1 MKVMKFGGGCLQDAR
16 SFSQA
21 AAIIGRE
28 KERPVVVVSA
38 VSGVTDLLIEA
49 CRQAERSERSVA
61 ASVQRIRAVH
71 DSLMKILIRN
81 AAVGRDLSRHFEA
94 AHKKVEKLL
103 YGISYTAEV
112 TRATRSHVL
121 SFGERLAAFLL
132 AALLVDRGTPARP
145 VESDKIGMVT
155 DDTVENATVD
165 LAGFKRALKRLKPGL
180 GRRDA
185 VDVVTGFF
193 GLNPRGKVV
202 TFGRNG
208 TDYSAAVVAAG
219 LGASRL
225 EIWKDVE
232 GFMSADPKLEPRA
245 RKIDRLSYYEAAELS
260 YFGARILHPRTLE
273 PLHGLPITVVIK
285 NLWDPDGAGT
295 EVRPN
300 GSVKD
305 GVIKSV
311 TFNADIVL
319 LRIHGPGVGYKPGI
333 IGTIGH
339 RLFAL
344 GINIYSIITSQ
355 TCINLLVDRKDAS
368 RSYEALKAE
377 RGGVIERVD
386 LEDDIVLIAAVGE
399 GLLRH
404 KGLAARIFSSVSKA
418 DVNVEMISTGASEVA
433 AYFIVKRTDLD
444 KTVHALHR
452 EFFRPGPAA
461 PAQAARPL

>member
-1 MKVMKFGGGCLQDAR
+1 MKVMKFGGGCFKDVR

-38 VSGVTDLLIEA
+38 VSGVTDMLIEA
-49 CRQAERSERSVA
+49 CRQAERSERWVA
-61 ASVQRIRAVH
+61 AGVQRIRAVH
-71 DSLMKILIRN
+71 DGLIRTMIKKED
-81 AAVGRDLSRHFEA
+81 VGRDLSRHMDTA
-94 AHKKVEKLL
+94 LKKVEKLL
-103 YGISYTAEV
+103 YGISYTAEITPA
-112 TRATRSHVL
+112 TRAHVL

-132 AALLVDRGTPARP
+132 AALLTDRGTPAKP
-145 VESDKIGMVT
+145 VESDKIGMLT
-155 DDTVENATVD
+155 DDVVENATVD
-165 LAGFKRALKRLKPGL
+165 LSGFKRALKRLNPGL

-193 GLNPRGKVV
+193 GLNPRGKVA

-208 TDYSAAVVAAG
+208 TDYSAAAVAAG

-285 NLWDPDGAGT
+285 NLWDPDGPGT
-295 EVRPN
+295 EVLPN

-311 TFNADIVL
+311 TSNADVVL

-339 RLFAL
+339 RLSVL
-344 GINIYSIITSQ
+344 GLS
-355 TCINLLVDRKDAS
+355 
-368 RSYEALKAE
+368 
-377 RGGVIERVD
+377 
-386 LEDDIVLIAAVGE
+386 LI
-399 GLLRH
+399 H
-404 KGLAARIFSSVSKA
+404 I
-418 DVNVEMISTGASEVA
+418 
-433 AYFIVKRTDLD
+433 
-444 KTVHALHR
+444 
-452 EFFRPGPAA
+452 
-461 PAQAARPL
+461 

>member
-1 MKVMKFGGGCLQDAR
+1 MKVMKFGGGCFKDAR
-16 SFSQA
+16 GFSQA

-38 VSGVTDLLIEA
+38 VSGLTDLLIEA
-49 CRQAERSERSVA
+49 CRQAVRSERSVA
-61 ASVQRIRAVH
+61 GSIQRIRTVH
-71 DSLMKILIRN
+71 DGLAKTMIRN
-81 AAVGRDLSRHFEA
+81 SAVGRDLSRHFEA
-94 AHKKVEKLL
+94 EHKKVEKLL

-112 TRATRSHVL
+112 TPGTRAHVL
-121 SFGERLAAFLL
+121 SFGERLAALLL
-132 AALLVDRGTPARP
+132 AALLTDRGTPARP

-155 DDTVENATVD
+155 DDAVENATVD
-165 LAGFKRALKRLKPGL
+165 LPGFKRALKRLRPGL
-180 GRRDA
+180 GRREA

-193 GLNPRGKVV
+193 GVSPRGKVA

-219 LGASRL
+219 VGASRL
-225 EIWKDVE
+225 EIWKDVD

-245 RKIDRLSYYEAAELS
+245 RKIGRLSYYEAAELS

-300 GSVKD
+300 GLVRN

-311 TFNADIVL
+311 TSNADVVL

-333 IGTIGH
+333 IGIIGH
-339 RLFAL
+339 RLSAL

-368 RSYEALKAE
+368 RSFEALRAE
-377 RGGVIERVD
+377 RGGVIESVD
-386 LEDDIVLIAAVGE
+386 LEDDIALVAAVGE
-399 GLLRH
+399 GLLRK

-418 DVNVEMISTGASEVA
+418 GVNVEMISSGASEVA
-433 AYFIVKRTDLD
+433 SYFVVKRPDLER
-444 KTVHALHR
+444 TVHALHR
-452 EFFRPGPAA
+452 EFF
-461 PAQAARPL
+461 

>member
-1 MKVMKFGGGCLQDAR
+1 MRRATMKVMKFGGGCFKDAR
-16 SFSQA
+16 SISQA

-38 VSGVTDLLIEA
+38 VTGVTDMLIEA
-49 CRQAERSERSVA
+49 CSQAERNERGVTA
-61 ASVQRIRAVH
+61 DVQRIQAVH
-71 DSLMKILIRN
+71 DSLIRTMIKN
-81 AAVGRDLSRHFEA
+81 ADVRRDLSRYVETA
-94 AHKKVEKLL
+94 LKKVGKLL

-112 TRATRSHVL
+112 TPATRSHVL

-132 AALLVDRGTPARP
+132 AALLIDRRTPARP
-145 VESDKIGMVT
+145 VESDKIGMLT
-155 DDTVENATVD
+155 DDVVENATVD
-165 LAGFKRALKRLKPGL
+165 LPGFRRALKRLKPGL
-180 GRRDA
+180 GRHDA

-193 GLNPRGKVV
+193 GINPRGKVA

-208 TDYSAAVVAAG
+208 TDYSAAAVAAG

-232 GFMSADPKLEPRA
+232 GFMSADPKLEPQA

-273 PLHGLPITVVIK
+273 PLHGLPITVEIK
-285 NLWDPDGAGT
+285 NLWHPDNPGT
-295 EVRPN
+295 EVLPN
-300 GSVKD
+300 GSVKND
-305 GVIKSV
+305 VIKSV
-311 TFNADIVL
+311 AFNPDIVL

-339 RLFAL
+339 RLSAL

-355 TCINLLVDRKDAS
+355 TCINLLVDRKDAF
-368 RSYEALKAE
+368 RSHEALKTE

-386 LEDDIVLIAAVGE
+386 LEDGIVLVAAVGE
-399 GLLRH
+399 GLLRQ

-418 DVNVEMISTGASEVA
+418 GVNVEMISTGASEVA
-433 AYFIVKRTDLD
+433 SYFIVKRPDLE
-444 KTVHALHR
+444 KTVHALHQ
-452 EFFRPGPAA
+452 EFFQERRRP
-461 PAQAARPL
+461 